1 MTVFSTPRG
10 CFPKQVGS
18 ECPSCKQ
25 QTCITIESRIN
36 KDNTR
41 RRRKECTECK
51 HRYTAYE
58 VSEEFYKTA
67 LANQRAVD
75 NFIKS
80 LNLNLTP
87 QLTHDSIADTCDDC
101 VHMRS
106 SGCSFDFADA
116 GGVFASECSMF
127 ERETV

>member
-1 MTVFSTPRG
+1 MAFSAVSRG

-18 ECPSCKQ
+18 ECPFCKQ

-67 LANQRAVD
+67 LVNQRAVD

-87 QLTHDSIADTCDDC
+87 QLTHDFIADTCDDC
-101 VHMRS
+101 VYMRS
-106 SGCSFDFADA
+106 SGCSFDFPDA
-116 GGVFASECSMF
+116 GGTFAGECSMF